1 MLTAHTQPNKL
12 EKKDFIFN
20 TLCQIKGSKWIKLPL
35 RTYLD
40 LLYKMVIAVKCV
52 YNKPVFDFLNMIKLI
67 ENVNR
72 IPVIVQLTFWIWDLT
87 F

>member
-1 MLTAHTQPNKL
+1 MQSGVDENWKF
-12 EKKDFIFN
+12 EV
-20 TLCQIKGSKWIKLPL
+20 
-35 RTYLD
+35 D

-72 IPVIVQLTFWIWDLT
+72 IPVIVQLTF
-87 F
+87 

>member
-1 MLTAHTQPNKL
+1 MGESSVPNIKMRFMPSNESAFNFSLCILHL
-12 EKKDFIFN
+12 EIQFIV
-20 TLCQIKGSKWIKLPL
+20 L
-35 RTYLD
+35 RSPRQEVD

-72 IPVIVQLTFWIWDLT
+72 IPVIVQLTF
-87 F
+87 